1 MSAGAISND
10 MLGYLAGTLTTIAFV
25 PQLVRIVRRR
35 SAHDISWGMFCILS
49 AGVALWLWYGILVTS
64 LPLIAANAV
73 TLLLVLAILVLK
85 LRYGSRARS
94 ARRRGQTET
103 EPEMETEEPR

>member
-1 MSAGAISND
+1 MSD
-10 MLGYLAGTLTTIAFV
+10 VLGYLAGALTTIAFV

-49 AGVALWLWYGILVTS
+49 AGVALWLWYGLLVTS
-64 LPLIAANAV
+64 LPLIAANSV

-85 LRYGSRARS
+85 LRYGSRARPGK
-94 ARRRGQTET
+94 RRGQTE
-103 EPEMETEEPR
+103 METEIETEEN